1 MSFLHWEKLLESR
14 CPKCGSELFDRG
26 LIMNCVQTDDGNPFR
41 CDFQIST
48 DRFDEL
54 VEKMKNKQKIDEE
67 MEE

>member
-1 MSFLHWEKLLESR
+1 
-14 CPKCGSELFDRG
+14 
-26 LIMNCVQTDDGNPFR
+26 MNCVQTDDGNPFR